1 MSEKSPDYTQIFK
14 SQKLSSSIFRSQ
26 NRYVELDINKSMKS
40 LQLKLIKYIAT
51 CILEL
56 VSIIYELYLEHLFK
70 YHFNFIHKTS
80 RKKTAT
86 TNSNE
91 I

>member
-1 MSEKSPDYTQIFK
+1 
-14 SQKLSSSIFRSQ
+14 
-26 NRYVELDINKSMKS
+26 MKS
-40 LQLKLIKYIAT
+40 LQLKSIKYIAT

-70 YHFNFIHKTS
+70 YNFNFIQKTS
-80 RKKTAT
+80 RKKSAT